1 MEATE
6 AQRIIDK
13 EIALHKVAIL
23 DLKHR
28 RNTGYRGKIT
38 IGENLY
44 SSFCSTSIIRVCR
57 QWRQMLL
64 ASPRMW
70 SSIDFSRTDPALRSL
85 GHSQSV
91 PLQVSCEDL
100 RYYTESHLH
109 VAGAVMAEVGRIQRL
124 YLLLPANELLHFLRL
139 NGGKSAPML
148 EDLRLGIEKP
158 SAECLSLPPDIL
170 GRGMP
175 SLRQLDLTN
184 IQITSQ
190 LPPLPHLTH
199 LSISC
204 HGIQPSSLVLSS
216 LQHTPKLEDLDIRR
230 PRHSRFPHATKHSH
244 PAS

>member
-1 MEATE
+1 
-6 AQRIIDK
+6 
-13 EIALHKVAIL
+13 
-23 DLKHR
+23 
-28 RNTGYRGKIT
+28 
-38 IGENLY
+38 
-44 SSFCSTSIIRVCR
+44 
-57 QWRQMLL
+57 
-64 ASPRMW
+64 MW

-85 GHSQSV
+85 GRSQSV
-91 PLQVSCEDL
+91 PLQASCEGL

-204 HGIQPSSLVLSS
+204 HGIQPSSLVLSP

-244 PAS
+244 PASNLNRISIDFDKLEGFAIITNIEYPLSARVHFLHDDEFLGQPDLPAFLKVFRCFANRSSHG